1 MSIGSNIDIEILKQ
15 FCQKYHIKKLS
26 VFGSYLTD
34 RYDESKSDID
44 LLAEFDKEHIPDLF
58 SFSGMELELSEKL
71 GHKIDLRTAGDLSRF
86 FRDDVLNKAKV
97 IYEG

>member
-71 GHKIDLRTAGDLSRF
+71 GHKIDLRTAGDLVLSR
-86 FRDDVLNKAKV
+86 VQPIQPSLT
-97 IYEG
+97 